1 MSHKGH
7 SHVPRS
13 SMVLFMW
20 SGFHFMVGIG
30 NLLIYGASQVLFVI
44 HLLSHVWLH
53 ELQHVRR
60 LPCPSPSPRVC
71 QSSCPLNMWCH
82 PIISS
87 SAIPFSSCP
96 QSFPASGSFP
106 ISWLFTSGDLS
117 IGASALVFPISGG
130 SLVKTQLA
138 NVGDMDSI
146 PKSGRSPGG
155 GDDNPLQY
163 ACLENPMDRGAW
175 RAAV

>member
-20 SGFHFMVGIG
+20 SGFYFMVGIG
-30 NLLIYGASQVLFVI
+30 NLLIYGASPVLFVI
-44 HLLSHVWLH
+44 HLLCLTPWTAFTCYVWLH

-71 QSSCPLNMWCH
+71 QSSCPLNLWCH

-87 SAIPFSSCP
+87 TAIPFSSCP

-130 SLVKTQLA
+130 SLVKTACQC
-138 NVGDMDSI
+138 
-146 PKSGRSPGG
+146 GRHGF
-155 GDDNPLQY
+155 NP
-163 ACLENPMDRGAW
+163 
-175 RAAV
+175 